1 MMKGKRMILE
11 QGGGWDKTGRAV
23 ASKVGSVAET
33 PFDALR
39 GGRGEGSLRVRSR
52 FRLGEAATSLR
63 MMDSQEDAAQ
73 LFSLL
78 ARFQEISSPMVEL
91 VLDTGCL

>member
-1 MMKGKRMILE
+1 MGQNR
-11 QGGGWDKTGRAV
+11 RALTR
-23 ASKVGSVAET
+23 KLGSVAET
-33 PFDALR
+33 PFDAMR
-39 GGRGEGSLRVRSR
+39 SGRGEGSLRVRSS

-91 VLDTGCL
+91 VLDDTGCL